1 MKVSS
6 KSFSLEGKRVVIL
19 GGSTGIG
26 LATAKAAAEEGATVV
41 VVSSNQKKIDAALKD
56 LPKGSTGF
64 TVDLSK
70 EQNIEA
76 FFNQNGKFDHL
87 LYTAGENLNLSN
99 LSTTDLS
106 RAKEFFTV
114 RYWGAIAAI
123 KYAVPFINEGGS
135 ISLTSG
141 IASQRPGAGWALAS
155 SICGAMEG
163 LCRAM
168 AVELAPIRVNVV
180 LPGVIRT
187 NLWDGMPEKEREKFY
202 ESVSNSLLVK
212 RVGEAEDIAQTYVF
226 LMKQSFATGQ
236 TFVID
241 GGTVLV

>member
-1 MKVSS
+1 MRTSS
-6 KSFSLEGKRVVIL
+6 KSFSLKDKRVVIL

-26 LATAKAAAEEGATVV
+26 LATAKAAAEEGATIVV
-41 VVSSNQKKIDAALKD
+41 ASSNQKKIDAALKE

-70 EQNIEA
+70 EQNIES
-76 FFNQNGKFDHL
+76 FFNNNGKFDHL

-99 LSTTDLS
+99 LNTTDLS
-106 RAKEFFTV
+106 KAKEFFTV
-114 RYWGAIAAI
+114 RFWGAIAAI
-123 KYAVPFINEGGS
+123 KYATPFINEGGS

-155 SICGAMEG
+155 SLCGAMEG

-168 AVELAPIRVNVV
+168 AVELAPLRVNVV
-180 LPGVIRT
+180 LPGVIKT
-187 NLWDGMPEKEREKFY
+187 NLWDSMPEKDRENFY
-202 ESVSNSLLVK
+202 ESVSKSLLVK
-212 RVGEAEDIAQTYVF
+212 RVGEAEDIAQTYIF